1 MYTQKINALSLTL
14 QSASGQLR
22 QREDD
27 LERLNAAHTKL
38 RNYQKIFIERQ
49 TDLSTPMLPS
59 KLWRGK
65 WSDGF
70 SIYRR
75 SELRNIYLQI
85 PQTQLKQSLS
95 QLKQKIDDTRLVIDN
110 IDSKIH
116 RQTMELQVLKEKQ
129 RKEPLV

>member
-1 MYTQKINALSLTL
+1 MTL

-27 LERLNAAHTKL
+27 LERLNASLTKL
-38 RNYQKIFIERQ
+38 RNYQEMFIERQ
-49 TDLSTPMLPS
+49 TDLSTPVLTS

-65 WSDGF
+65 WSDEF

-75 SELRNIYLQI
+75 SELRNTYLQI

-95 QLKQKIDDTRLVIDN
+95 QLKQKIDDTRLAIDN